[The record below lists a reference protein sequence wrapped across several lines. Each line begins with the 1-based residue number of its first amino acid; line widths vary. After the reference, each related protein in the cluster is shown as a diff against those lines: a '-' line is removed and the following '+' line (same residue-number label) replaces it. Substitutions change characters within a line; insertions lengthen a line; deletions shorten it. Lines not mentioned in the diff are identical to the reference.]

1 MRNRP
6 SRNPVSDYLIDEKY
20 SIEDLLDLER
30 LSLIFKD
37 FSKLTGLTIR
47 FVSFPD
53 LKFLVPT
60 AWQDICVKFHRA
72 FPVSEVVCR
81 QSNQELLR
89 NWSAPEEVRVI
100 TCGHGLVDMATPIVI
115 EGKILAA
122 LLVGQIF
129 FEEPDESLFK
139 KQAEKYGYDVG
150 EYLKALRKVPVLA
163 QEQVESALIY
173 LRNVTVTFIEE
184 NLKHLRV
191 ESYGNELKKEVN
203 QRREAEARLRQSEA
217 SYRGLFDS
225 VSEAIYVQARDG
237 SFLDVNRGAVEMYGF
252 PREYFIGK
260 MPADVG
266 APGKNDLKKVELC
279 FRKALKG
286 EPQQFEFWGLRS
298 NGEIFLKDVRLY
310 KGTYFG
316 DDVVIALAQDITQ
329 RRQAEDTLKQHL
341 KELLVLHSISQVGTK
356 ALGIDDLIK
365 EVTEIVAGT
374 FKLDIFGILLYDAKT
389 GMLVTHPSYV
399 GEFDENNPVII
410 PIGQGITGHVAASG
424 KPCLVRDTL
433 EDSRYIEVNPGMRSE
448 LCVPIKSEDELI
460 GVINAE
466 SRQVGFFDKD
476 DLRLFVTI
484 GSALATSIERL
495 RFFEAEQTRRKEAE
509 ILRDVTAALTSTLEM
524 QPLLKIVL
532 DSAAKIVPYDS
543 ASVILRRGR
552 ELEIVAGSG
561 LPQNIR
567 VPGSKFKLD
576 KKWKRLILE
585 KKPLVLK
592 DAQAEPSFEKSPD
605 SDYIRGWMGVP
616 LLARGEVI
624 GALCLDSRQINA
636 YTDAHAAMLQTF
648 ANQVAVVIEN
658 VRLFESEHRRW
669 QEAETLRQATSAVA
683 STLDRDEAIRMI
695 LEQLAG
701 VVPYDSASV
710 QELKGDH
717 LEIVGGRGWPDSKMV
732 LGMRFPVPGNNP
744 NTIVV
749 QTLKP
754 FILGNAPAMYEE
766 FRKGVHSHIISWLGV
781 PLIVHEQLIGI
792 LAIDSREPDYF
803 TSEKAALVTAFANQA
818 AVAMENARLYKETR
832 QRLAELE
839 TVNRISTVLREAQTL
854 TDMLTRLMDETLGA
868 LQFKA
873 GAIWLYDPAR
883 EALVE
888 ALSRGWFTNIQDG
901 PVMAG
906 EGIVGIVFES
916 GQALVSR
923 DLSGDSLAPRSWRQ
937 VAAGWGG
944 VCVPIRTLQEVIGV
958 IFFAVELPRQ
968 VLPEDIH
975 LLSTISEMAGNA
987 IRRSQLHEQTQN
999 QLQRLASLRVIDM
1012 AINTI
1017 LDLRVT
1023 LGILTEH
1030 ILSQLKVDAA
1040 SVLLL
1045 NPRTQMLQHAAS
1057 AGFRTEA
1064 VTSWQVYIAN
1074 DIASKAIRS
1083 RSTIFIEN
1091 LREIT
1096 QRGRLTTLAKDQF
1109 ISYFCVPLIAK
1120 GQVKGVLEIYHRS
1133 RLEPDADWKNF
1144 LETMAEQTAIAVDNA
1159 VLFEELQKMNVD
1171 LVLAYDAAIEGW
1183 SKSLDLR
1190 GHEDEGHSRR
1200 LADLTLKLAT
1210 AMGVAENE
1218 LVHIRRGALL
1228 HDIGTMGVPDSI
1240 LSKAGPLTESEW
1252 ELMRRHPLFAYEM
1265 LNSIP
1270 YLRPTLDI
1278 PYCHHERWDGSGYPR
1293 GLAGKEIPLAARIFA
1308 VTDVWNALIS
1318 DRPYRQAW
1326 ERETALGFMQKNSG
1340 ILFDPRVVEAFLNV
1354 VPPE

>member
-1 MRNRP
+1 
-6 SRNPVSDYLIDEKY
+6 
-20 SIEDLLDLER
+20 
-30 LSLIFKD
+30 
-37 FSKLTGLTIR
+37 
-47 FVSFPD
+47 
-53 LKFLVPT
+53 
-60 AWQDICVKFHRA
+60 
-72 FPVSEVVCR
+72 
-81 QSNQELLR
+81 
-89 NWSAPEEVRVI
+89 
-100 TCGHGLVDMATPIVI
+100 
-115 EGKILAA
+115 
-122 LLVGQIF
+122 
-129 FEEPDESLFK
+129 
-139 KQAEKYGYDVG
+139 
-150 EYLKALRKVPVLA
+150 
-163 QEQVESALIY
+163 
-173 LRNVTVTFIEE
+173 
-184 NLKHLRV
+184 
-191 ESYGNELKKEVN
+191 
-203 QRREAEARLRQSEA
+203 
-217 SYRGLFDS
+217 
-225 VSEAIYVQARDG
+225 
-237 SFLDVNRGAVEMYGF
+237 
-252 PREYFIGK
+252 
-260 MPADVG
+260 
-266 APGKNDLKKVELC
+266 
-279 FRKALKG
+279 
-286 EPQQFEFWGLRS
+286 
-298 NGEIFLKDVRLY
+298 
-310 KGTYFG
+310 
-316 DDVVIALAQDITQ
+316 
-329 RRQAEDTLKQHL
+329 
-341 KELLVLHSISQVGTK
+341 
-356 ALGIDDLIK
+356 
-365 EVTEIVAGT
+365 
-374 FKLDIFGILLYDAKT
+374 
-389 GMLVTHPSYV
+389 
-399 GEFDENNPVII
+399 
-410 PIGQGITGHVAASG
+410 
-424 KPCLVRDTL
+424 
-433 EDSRYIEVNPGMRSE
+433 
-448 LCVPIKSEDELI
+448 
-460 GVINAE
+460 
-466 SRQVGFFDKD
+466 
-476 DLRLFVTI
+476 
-484 GSALATSIERL
+484 
-495 RFFEAEQTRRKEAE
+495 
-509 ILRDVTAALTSTLEM
+509 
-524 QPLLKIVL
+524 
-532 DSAAKIVPYDS
+532 
-543 ASVILRRGR
+543 
-552 ELEIVAGSG
+552 
-561 LPQNIR
+561 
-567 VPGSKFKLD
+567 
-576 KKWKRLILE
+576 
-585 KKPLVLK
+585 
-592 DAQAEPSFEKSPD
+592 
-605 SDYIRGWMGVP
+605 
-616 LLARGEVI
+616 
-624 GALCLDSRQINA
+624 
-636 YTDAHAAMLQTF
+636 
-648 ANQVAVVIEN
+648 
-658 VRLFESEHRRW
+658 
-669 QEAETLRQATSAVA
+669 
-683 STLDRDEAIRMI
+683 
-695 LEQLAG
+695 
-701 VVPYDSASV
+701 
-710 QELKGDH
+710 
-717 LEIVGGRGWPDSKMV
+717 
-732 LGMRFPVPGNNP
+732 
-744 NTIVV
+744 
-749 QTLKP
+749 
-754 FILGNAPAMYEE
+754 
-766 FRKGVHSHIISWLGV
+766 
-781 PLIVHEQLIGI
+781 
-792 LAIDSREPDYF
+792 
-803 TSEKAALVTAFANQA
+803 
-818 AVAMENARLYKETR
+818 
-832 QRLAELE
+832 
-839 TVNRISTVLREAQTL
+839 
-854 TDMLTRLMDETLGA
+854 
-868 LQFKA
+868 
-873 GAIWLYDPAR
+873 
-883 EALVE
+883 
-888 ALSRGWFTNIQDG
+888 
-901 PVMAG
+901 
-906 EGIVGIVFES
+906 VGIVFES